1 MRNSRAALCTARFL
15 GLALA
20 ASALWSA
27 PALAAPSAR
36 TQAPPALPVS
46 TPAAAGLSMER
57 LDHMRDFF
65 RGEVDKNSAAG
76 YVLLVARGGKL
87 VYSAA
92 IGMRDRT
99 RQIPM
104 TLDTRFRIASM
115 SKPITS
121 VAVLMLYEEGRLH
134 LDDPVSRFL
143 PEFADE
149 RVFTGV
155 DAQGALITEPA
166 KAPITIR
173 HLLTHTSGLGYLFDS
188 STPLGKAYNAL
199 PITPDRTLADTVR
212 ALAGVPLYFQ
222 PGTGWRYSYADDVL
236 GRLVEVVAGMPFER
250 FLKTRLFE
258 PLGMTHTGFYLPE
271 SDLPLLATLYK
282 HGSTGELEPSDA
294 PMLGSPTDPNRWPSG
309 GGGLISTAA
318 DYLRFAQMLENGGS
332 LEGKRILSPVTVALM
347 GSNHVPDD
355 AMFKFWGADS
365 RGLGYGLGVG
375 VIIDA
380 VSSPYAGFIG
390 DYSWGGLWDT
400 HWVASP
406 RTGIVAVLL
415 TQVDPRGNRSP
426 QRTDPDFRDLLFA
439 SVERIDA
446 EPAQAG
452 SSPAPRAAA
461 R

>member
-1 MRNSRAALCTARFL
+1 
-15 GLALA
+15 
-20 ASALWSA
+20 
-27 PALAAPSAR
+27 
-36 TQAPPALPVS
+36 
-46 TPAAAGLSMER
+46 LSVER

-65 RGEVDKNSAAG
+65 RGEVDKQSAAG
-76 YVLLVARGGKL
+76 YVILVARGGKL
-87 VYSAA
+87 VYSTA
-92 IGMRDRT
+92 IGMRTLAREV
-99 RQIPM
+99 PM

-121 VAVLMLYEEGRLH
+121 VAVLMLYEEGRFH

-143 PEFADE
+143 PEFANE

-155 DAQGALITEPA
+155 DAQGALVTEPA
-166 KAPITIR
+166 KVPITIR
-173 HLLTHTSGLGYLFDS
+173 HLLTHTSGLGYVFDP
-188 STPLGKAYNAL
+188 STPLGKAYTTL
-199 PITPDRTLADTVR
+199 PITPHSSLADAVR
-212 ALAGVPLYFQ
+212 AIAGVPLYFQ

-236 GRLVEVVAGMPFER
+236 GRLVEVVSGMPFER
-250 FLKTRLFE
+250 FLKTRLFD
-258 PLGMTHTGFYLPE
+258 PLGMRHTGFYLPE

-294 PMLGSPTDPNRWPSG
+294 SLLGSPADPNRWPSG
-309 GGGLISTAA
+309 GGGLISTAG

-332 LEGKRILSPVTVALM
+332 FEGKRVLSPVTVALM
-347 GSNHVPDD
+347 RSNQVPDD
-355 AMFKFWGADS
+355 ALFNFWGADS

-375 VIIDA
+375 TLIDA
-380 VSSPYAGFIG
+380 AHSPYAGFNG
-390 DYSWGGLWDT
+390 DYAWGGFWDT

-415 TQVDPRGNRSP
+415 TQVDPRGNQSP

-446 EPAQAG
+446 EPAQGAPG
-452 SSPAPRAAA
+452 PAQRTGA

>member
-1 MRNSRAALCTARFL
+1 
-15 GLALA
+15 
-20 ASALWSA
+20 
-27 PALAAPSAR
+27 
-36 TQAPPALPVS
+36 
-46 TPAAAGLSMER
+46 
-57 LDHMRDFF
+57 
-65 RGEVDKNSAAG
+65 
-76 YVLLVARGGKL
+76 
-87 VYSAA
+87 
-92 IGMRDRT
+92 
-99 RQIPM
+99 
-104 TLDTRFRIASM
+104 
-115 SKPITS
+115 
-121 VAVLMLYEEGRLH
+121 
-134 LDDPVSRFL
+134 
-143 PEFADE
+143 
-149 RVFTGV
+149 
-155 DAQGALITEPA
+155 
-166 KAPITIR
+166 
-173 HLLTHTSGLGYLFDS
+173 
-188 STPLGKAYNAL
+188 
-199 PITPDRTLADTVR
+199 
-212 ALAGVPLYFQ
+212 
-222 PGTGWRYSYADDVL
+222 
-236 GRLVEVVAGMPFER
+236 
-250 FLKTRLFE
+250 
-258 PLGMTHTGFYLPE
+258 
-271 SDLPLLATLYK
+271 LPLLATLYK
-282 HGSTGELEPSDA
+282 HGSAGELEPSDA
-294 PMLGSPTDPNRWPSG
+294 PLLGSPADPNRWPSG
-309 GGGLISTAA
+309 GGGLISTAG

>member
-1 MRNSRAALCTARFL
+1 MRDSPAPSAARLL

-20 ASALWSA
+20 AAS
-27 PALAAPSAR
+27 ALAASALAESALAASAR
-36 TQAPPALPVS
+36 AQAPPVLPVS
-46 TPAAAGLSMER
+46 TPAAAGMSKER

-65 RGEVDKNSAAG
+65 RDEVDKNSAAG

-92 IGMRDRT
+92 VGMRDRA
-99 RQIPM
+99 RRLPM

-115 SKPITS
+115 TKPITS
-121 VAVLMLYEEGRLH
+121 VAVLMLYEEGRFH

-143 PEFADE
+143 PEFANE

-155 DAQGALITEPA
+155 DAQGALITAPA
-166 KAPITIR
+166 TEPITIR
-173 HLLTHTSGLGYLFDS
+173 DLLTHTSGLGYLFDP
-188 STPLGKAYNAL
+188 STPLGKAYNAM
-199 PITPDRTLADTVR
+199 PITARSTLADVVR
-212 ALAGVPLYFQ
+212 AIAGVPLYFQ

-236 GRLVEVVAGMPFER
+236 GRLVEVVSGMPFER

-282 HGSTGELEPSDA
+282 HGATGELEPSDA
-294 PMLGSPTDPNRWPSG
+294 PLLGSPADPNRWPSG
-309 GGGLISTAA
+309 GGGLISTAG

-347 GSNHVPDD
+347 SSNHVPDD
-355 AMFKFWGADS
+355 AMFKFWGAGS

-375 VIIDA
+375 MIIDA
-380 VSSPYAGFIG
+380 VSSPYAGFAG

-400 HWVASP
+400 HWIASP

-415 TQVDPRGNRSP
+415 TQVDPRGNQSP

-439 SVERIDA
+439 SVERIDPP
-446 EPAQAG
+446 PAREVI
-452 SSPAPRAAA
+452 SLTR
-461 R
+461 